1 MSLETKSFEFGEFRL
16 DSREKV
22 LLRDG
27 EPVAITPKAFLLLHT
42 LVKNHGHIVEKEQ
55 LMKVVWADSFVEDG
69 NLTFTINLLRKVLGD
84 HKRHSVYIET
94 VSRRGYRFIAPVKE
108 HTNGNGHRDGA
119 PQSQSVEPA
128 VSLDR
133 TASRSKFG
141 QILIPIALISII
153 LIGYAAI
160 RSRSASG
167 IELSAPILLAPLK
180 TERLSTD
187 GTVHH
192 AVISSDGK
200 NVVYTNRSR
209 GRQSVW
215 LRQLATSSNTE
226 IISPSDDFYGG
237 LSLSPDGR
245 FLYFTRTARGTEGQ
259 LDIFMVSIFGGIP
272 TRIISETQGWIDVSK
287 DGKKISFVRCYYR
300 DDEYCSL
307 WIANAE
313 DGTGETMLAARPAP
327 IRIGENRISPDG
339 KTVAFAVGQSE
350 NQSNE
355 FSLMAVDIESRVERK
370 LTAEMFFNI
379 KGIAWLPNLTD
390 ILFTASK
397 IPDMRYRIWQASTAS
412 GRAVPLTTDSEN
424 YATLSLDSEAKML
437 VSTRVDQD
445 FRLNLY
451 QTEDPSRPPQILADA
466 SAIDFASNGRI
477 AFSSVASGNNEIWS
491 IGTDGGE
498 RRQLTNNDADDTTPV
513 FSPDGNLVY
522 FSSNR
527 SGETQIWR
535 MNADGSLQTQINTEE
550 GGFPNFV
557 SPDGAWLY
565 YLSARQRSLRR
576 VSTDGGRDEL
586 VLNIKLKRVAV
597 SPDGS
602 RAAYS
607 EKIGDKRDLVVIS
620 IPEAQTIA
628 RYTVA
633 DEKTRL
639 VGLEWSADGKVLAY
653 ILGDPDLEKNSL
665 WFLPLATGTPTRFA
679 ELGPGELAEQAGF
692 TLSPDG
698 RRFAVGMGGWR
709 HDAVLFTGLR

>member
-237 LSLSPDGR
+237 LSLSPDGG

>member
-1 MSLETKSFEFGEFRL
+1 MSLETMSFEFGEFRL

-22 LLRDG
+22 LLRDR
-27 EPVAITPKAFLLLHT
+27 EPVAITPKAFLLLQT
-42 LVKNHGHIVEKEQ
+42 LVKNHGHLVEKEE
-55 LMKVVWADSFVEDG
+55 LMKAVWAESFVEDG
-69 NLTFTINLLRKVLGD
+69 NLTFTVNLLRKVLGD
-84 HKRHSVYIET
+84 HKHPPIFIET
-94 VSRRGYRFIAPVKE
+94 VSRRGYRFVAQVSE
-108 HTNGNGHRDGA
+108 HVNGNGQTA
-119 PQSQSVEPA
+119 TPQTTVAEPPA
-128 VSLDR
+128 RAGR
-133 TASRSKFG
+133 TASRGKLG
-141 QILIPIALISII
+141 WILVPIALASIAV
-153 LIGYAAI
+153 IGYAVI
-160 RSRSASG
+160 GSRNLVERST
-167 IELSAPILLAPLK
+167 APILLAPLR
-180 TERLSTD
+180 TEKLSTD
-187 GTVHH
+187 GATHH
-192 AVISSDGK
+192 AVITLDGK

-215 LRQLATSSNTE
+215 LRQLETSSNTE

-245 FLYFTRTARGTEGQ
+245 FLYFTRTPRGTEGQ
-259 LDIFMVSIFGGIP
+259 LDIFRVSIFGGIP
-272 TRIISETQGWIDVSK
+272 TRIISETQGWIDVSR
-287 DGKKISFVRCYYR
+287 DGKKISFVRCFYR
-300 DDEYCSL
+300 DDDFCSL
-307 WIANAE
+307 WIANAD

-327 IRIGENRISPDG
+327 MRIGENRISPDG

-355 FSLMAVDIESRVERK
+355 FSLMAVDIETRVERK

-390 ILFTASK
+390 VFFTASK
-397 IPDMRYRIWQASTAS
+397 IPDMRYRIWQVSTAS

-477 AFSSVASGNNEIWS
+477 AFSSVASGNNEIWT
-491 IGTDGGE
+491 IGSDGGE

-513 FSPDGNLVY
+513 FSPDGNSVY

-527 SGETQIWR
+527 SGEAQIWR

-576 VSTDGGRDEL
+576 VSTVGGGDEL
-586 VLNIKLKRVAV
+586 VLAVKLNRVAF

-602 RAAYS
+602 RAAHS
-607 EKIGDKRDLVVIS
+607 EKVGDKKNLVVIS
-620 IPEAQTIA
+620 IPDGQTIA

-633 DEKTRL
+633 DVKTRL
-639 VGLEWSADGKVLAY
+639 VGLEWSADGKSLAY
-653 ILGDPDLEKNSL
+653 ILSDSDLEKNSL

>member
-84 HKRHSVYIET
+84 QKRQSVYIET

-108 HTNGNGHRDGA
+108 HTNGNGHHYGA

-128 VSLDR
+128 VTLDR
-133 TASRSKFG
+133 TAPRSKFG
-141 QILIPIALISII
+141 QILIPFALISIV

-527 SGETQIWR
+527 SGEAQIWR

-576 VSTDGGRDEL
+576 VSTGGGGDEL
-586 VLNIKLKRVAV
+586 VLAVKLSRVAF
-597 SPDGS
+597 SRDGS
-602 RAAYS
+602 RAAHS
-607 EKIGDKRDLVVIS
+607 EKVGDKKNLVVIS
-620 IPEAQTIA
+620 IPDGQTIA

-633 DEKTRL
+633 DVKTRL
-639 VGLEWSADGKVLAY
+639 VGLEWSADGKSLAY
-653 ILGDPDLEKNSL
+653 ILSDSDLEKNSL

>member
-1 MSLETKSFEFGEFRL
+1 
-16 DSREKV
+16 
-22 LLRDG
+22 
-27 EPVAITPKAFLLLHT
+27 
-42 LVKNHGHIVEKEQ
+42 
-55 LMKVVWADSFVEDG
+55 
-69 NLTFTINLLRKVLGD
+69 
-84 HKRHSVYIET
+84 
-94 VSRRGYRFIAPVKE
+94 
-108 HTNGNGHRDGA
+108 
-119 PQSQSVEPA
+119 
-128 VSLDR
+128 
-133 TASRSKFG
+133 
-141 QILIPIALISII
+141 
-153 LIGYAAI
+153 
-160 RSRSASG
+160 
-167 IELSAPILLAPLK
+167 
-180 TERLSTD
+180 
-187 GTVHH
+187 
-192 AVISSDGK
+192 
-200 NVVYTNRSR
+200 
-209 GRQSVW
+209 
-215 LRQLATSSNTE
+215 
-226 IISPSDDFYGG
+226 
-237 LSLSPDGR
+237 
-245 FLYFTRTARGTEGQ
+245 
-259 LDIFMVSIFGGIP
+259 
-272 TRIISETQGWIDVSK
+272 
-287 DGKKISFVRCYYR
+287 
-300 DDEYCSL
+300 
-307 WIANAE
+307 
-313 DGTGETMLAARPAP
+313 
-327 IRIGENRISPDG
+327 
-339 KTVAFAVGQSE
+339 
-350 NQSNE
+350 
-355 FSLMAVDIESRVERK
+355 
-370 LTAEMFFNI
+370 
-379 KGIAWLPNLTD
+379 
-390 ILFTASK
+390 
-397 IPDMRYRIWQASTAS
+397 
-412 GRAVPLTTDSEN
+412 
-424 YATLSLDSEAKML
+424 ML